1 MPVRTNDIFEDVV
14 AKFSKDCNAFVTK
27 FMEGQTSGSLPIAM
41 GPALRDFPGQW
52 REKFL
57 NCDADKA
64 QKALMPLIVEIGC
77 HTGHTLCDMAQAHPE
92 ALFVGVDITF
102 KRVVQTAE
110 RARDRGL
117 KNVFVVLA
125 NASGLKDLF
134 AAKEVSGFVTFF
146 PDPWKKIRHAHNRL
160 YSATFCSTLWDQLGS
175 GGFIWLK
182 TDHLPYFTDACSLIN
197 QSGFHETSSLPVIG
211 EADFSSFFLRR
222 FELQKLPWYSRK
234 WTKIES

>member
-27 FMEGQTSGSLPIAM
+27 FMDGQSSGSLPIAM
-41 GPALRDFPGQW
+41 GPTLRNFPGNW
-52 REKFL
+52 REKF
-57 NCDADKA
+57 AAVSGDKS
-64 QKALMPLIVEIGC
+64 QMPLIVEIGC
-77 HTGHTLCDMAQAHPE
+77 HSGHTLCDMAEAHRE
-92 ALFVGVDITF
+92 SLFVGVDITF

-125 NASGLKDLF
+125 NAGGLKDLF

-160 YSATFCSTLWDQLGS
+160 YSSNFCSTLWDQLGS
-175 GGFIWLK
+175 GGFLWLK
-182 TDHLPYFTDACSLIN
+182 TDHLPYFTDACSLVDR
-197 QSGFHETSSLPVIG
+197 SGFQETGVLPVFG
-211 EADFSSFFLRR
+211 DTDYSSFFLRR
-222 FELQKLPWYSRK
+222 FELQGLPWYSRK
-234 WTKIES
+234 WTKFHA